1 MTWQAPSEQIR
12 HKTPLGDTVGGP
24 ANCMRIVGG
33 IEIFDGFLVAI
44 KPKFGAPVVAAW
56 LFGIIVNL
64 LLVGSYFDIALRDFA
79 HFLGALALF
88 RLGVEFDHGKVEQPS
103 TQYASNYSG
112 GGLGSG
118 TAR

>member
-33 IEIFDGFLVAI
+33 IEIFAGFLVAI

-103 TQYASNYSG
+103 TQ
-112 GGLGSG
+112 
-118 TAR
+118 